1 MPTPTIGQ
9 SFPEL
14 LAIHD
19 ADMDG
24 LSDDKEL
31 DIGTDMNRAD
41 TDGDGWPDGAER
53 DGRSDPLDS
62 KGKPTDIYV
71 ARPVV
76 QIIIPGRLTIP
87 IGELIFQNGFE
98 RPSGEWIELI
108 GLGYYI
114 AAPTSISVVLPAQ
127 GDVNGLT
134 TNVTIAAPRRIQVI
148 RPAQG
153 EDDSLAANVT
163 IAGPTQIQ
171 IVRPGQGETGGLQA
185 SITLAGPTDIQVVRP
200 GLGEIGS
207 PETSITIAN
216 PSDIQVNWEEEP

>member
-1 MPTPTIGQ
+1 LTFGLRIFLSLTVCVAVVVSTQKLGASQEPSEKTHEVMPTPTIGQ

-24 LSDDKEL
+24 LSDDKEFDL
-31 DIGTDMNRAD
+31 GTDMNRAD

-53 DGRSDPLDS
+53 DGRSDPLD
-62 KGKPTDIYV
+62 PTGEPTNIYV

-76 QIIIPGRLTIP
+76 QIIIPGLLTIP
-87 IGELIFQNGFE
+87 IEELIFQNGFE

-108 GLGYYI
+108 GLGFYI

-134 TNVTIAAPRRIQVI
+134 TNVTIAAPRRIQV
-148 RPAQG
+148 
-153 EDDSLAANVT
+153 
-163 IAGPTQIQ
+163 
-171 IVRPGQGETGGLQA
+171 
-185 SITLAGPTDIQVVRP
+185 
-200 GLGEIGS
+200 
-207 PETSITIAN
+207 
-216 PSDIQVNWEEEP
+216 NWEEEP